1 MSRSWCR
8 YEVGLFQHKFNQPE
22 LHAMKYE
29 VVRDVFL
36 VVSALRL
43 GTMGTQI
50 KVLGDGG
57 ERLKGRIGCR
67 YKLLLLQHVFLP
79 SRTMP

>member
-29 VVRDVFL
+29 VVIEVFL
-36 VVSALRL
+36 VVSALRF

-50 KVLGDGG
+50 PDLASFEMG
-57 ERLKGRIGCR
+57 EKD
-67 YKLLLLQHVFLP
+67 
-79 SRTMP
+79 